1 MKGKLVP
8 LETKVVKLRTGTHHR
23 QRYSNQHD
31 YKAKV
36 PTAVQLINIT
46 KTMIS
51 SHWGYIASDP
61 FTIPNLTIDEPQ
73 AADRKKV
80 TKKNKGTWNLW

>member
-1 MKGKLVP
+1 
-8 LETKVVKLRTGTHHR
+8 
-23 QRYSNQHD
+23 
-31 YKAKV
+31 
-36 PTAVQLINIT
+36 
-46 KTMIS
+46 MIS